1 MGLESKVLS
10 KEILYK
16 LYETGKTVATAE
28 SCTSGRIGEV
38 ITSVPG
44 ASTYYKG
51 GTICYSNE
59 AKTKVLGID
68 AQLIE
73 EKNAV
78 SEEVAKEM
86 VKGVIKLMNT
96 DFAIATTGFAGPG
109 ADAGIPVG
117 TIWVACGTADDIRTI
132 KLEGD
137 DGRDANLRNA
147 TTKALHLFVEYLK
160 ERYSLSLTTWTRCQ
174 SRRQGS

>member
-1 MGLESKVLS
+1 MGLETKVLS

-16 LYETGKTVATAE
+16 LYETGKTIATAE

-51 GTICYSNE
+51 GTICYSDE
-59 AKTKVLGID
+59 AKTNVLGID
-68 AQLIE
+68 ADLIK

-86 VKGVIKLMNT
+86 V
-96 DFAIATTGFAGPG
+96 
-109 ADAGIPVG
+109 
-117 TIWVACGTADDIRTI
+117 
-132 KLEGD
+132 
-137 DGRDANLRNA
+137 
-147 TTKALHLFVEYLK
+147 
-160 ERYSLSLTTWTRCQ
+160 
-174 SRRQGS
+174 

>member
-1 MGLESKVLS
+1 MELESKVLS

-16 LYETGKTVATAE
+16 LYETGKTIATAE

-44 ASTYYKG
+44 ASAYYKG
-51 GTICYSNE
+51 GTICYSDE

-68 AQLIE
+68 AELIA

-86 VKGVIKLMNT
+86 VKGVINLLGT
-96 DFAIATTGFAGPG
+96 DFAITTTGFAGPG

-117 TIWVACGTADDIRTI
+117 TIWIACGTADDIRTLKI
-132 KLEGD
+132 EGD
-137 DGRDANLRNA
+137 EGREENLRNA
-147 TTKALHLFVEYLK
+147 TTKALHFFVEFLK
-160 ERYSLSLTTWTRCQ
+160 ELYPEPADMDQ
-174 SRRQGS
+174 VPKPEAK

>member
-1 MGLESKVLS
+1 MEFESKVLS
-10 KEILYK
+10 KEILYR
-16 LYETGKTVATAE
+16 LYKSGKTISTAE

-44 ASTYYKG
+44 ASAYYKG
-51 GTICYSNE
+51 GTICYSDE
-59 AKTKVLGID
+59 AKNKVLGID
-68 AQLIE
+68 SDLIA

-78 SEEVAKEM
+78 SEEVAIEM
-86 VKGVIKLMNT
+86 VKGVTKLLNT

-117 TIWVACGTADDIRTI
+117 TIWIACGSADDIHTL

-137 DGRDANLRNA
+137 EGREENLKNA
-147 TTKALHLFVEYLK
+147 THRALQFFVKYLEELFPEPADMDQIPK
-160 ERYSLSLTTWTRCQ
+160 PEAK
-174 SRRQGS
+174 

>member
-16 LYETGKTVATAE
+16 LYESGKTIATAE

-44 ASTYYKG
+44 ASAYYKG
-51 GTICYSNE
+51 GTICYSDE
-59 AKTKVLGID
+59 AKIKVLGID

-86 VKGVIKLMNT
+86 VKGIIDLLGT

-109 ADAGIPVG
+109 AEDGIPVG
-117 TIWVACGTADDIRTI
+117 TIWIACGTKDDIRTL
-132 KLEGD
+132 KLD
-137 DGRDANLRNA
+137 SDNGREENLKNA
-147 TTKALHLFVEYLK
+147 TSKALGFFVNYLK
-160 ERYSLSLTTWTRCQ
+160 ELFPEPADMDQ
-174 SRRQGS
+174 VPAPEAK

>member
-1 MGLESKVLS
+1 MELENKVLS

-16 LYETGKTVATAE
+16 LYESGKTMSTAE
-28 SCTSGRIGEV
+28 SCTSGKIGEV

-44 ASTYYKG
+44 ASAYYKG
-51 GTICYSNE
+51 GTICYSDF

-78 SEEVAKEM
+78 SEEVAVEM
-86 VKGVIKLMNT
+86 VKGVIDLMES
-96 DFAIATTGFAGPG
+96 DYAIATTGFAGPG

-117 TIWVACGTADDIRTI
+117 TIWIACGSKDDIRTMKI
-132 KLEGD
+132 EGD
-137 DGRDANLRNA
+137 EGREENLRNA
-147 TTKALHLFVEYLK
+147 TFKAMQMFVNYLK
-160 ERYSLSLTTWTRCQ
+160 EFYPEPADMDQ
-174 SRRQGS
+174 VPKPEAK

>member
-1 MGLESKVLS
+1 MELESKVLS

-16 LYETGKTVATAE
+16 LYEKGKTIATAE

-38 ITSVPG
+38 VTSVPG

-51 GTICYSNE
+51 GTICYSDE

-78 SEEVAKEM
+78 SEDVAKEM
-86 VKGVIKLMNT
+86 VKGVIDLLGT

-109 ADAGIPVG
+109 TEAGIPVG
-117 TIWVACGTADDIRTI
+117 TIWIACGSNDDIRTL
-132 KLEGD
+132 KLD
-137 DGRDANLRNA
+137 TDNGREENLRNA
-147 TTKALHLFVEYLK
+147 TTKALQLFVKYLDELYPEPSDMDQVPAPEAK
-160 ERYSLSLTTWTRCQ
+160 
-174 SRRQGS
+174 

>member
-1 MGLESKVLS
+1 MELENKVLS

-16 LYETGKTVATAE
+16 LYETGKTMSTAE
-28 SCTSGRIGEV
+28 SCTSGKIGEV

-44 ASTYYKG
+44 ASAYYKG
-51 GTICYSNE
+51 GTICYSNF

-68 AQLIE
+68 AALIE

-78 SEEVAKEM
+78 SEEVAIEM
-86 VKGVIKLMNT
+86 VKGIIDLMES
-96 DFAIATTGFAGPG
+96 DFAIATTGYAGPG

-117 TIWVACGTADDIRTI
+117 TIWIACGSKDDIRTL

-137 DGRDANLRNA
+137 EGREENLRNA
-147 TTKALHLFVEYLK
+147 TYRAMQMFVAYLEELFPQPSDMADVPKPEAK
-160 ERYSLSLTTWTRCQ
+160 
-174 SRRQGS
+174 

>member
-1 MGLESKVLS
+1 MEFESKVLS

-16 LYETGKTVATAE
+16 LYESGKTLGTAE

-44 ASTYYKG
+44 ASAYYKG
-51 GTICYSNE
+51 GTICYSDE
-59 AKTKVLGID
+59 AKSKVLGID
-68 AQLIE
+68 ADLIA

-86 VKGVIKLMNT
+86 IKGIINLLGT
-96 DFAIATTGFAGPG
+96 DYAIATTGFAGPG

-117 TIWVACGTADDIRTI
+117 TIWIACGTADDIRTM
-132 KLEGD
+132 KLSD
-137 DGRDANLRNA
+137 DEGRDENLKNA
-147 TTKALHLFVEYLK
+147 THKALQLFLEFLREFYPEPSDMDQIPK
-160 ERYSLSLTTWTRCQ
+160 PEAK
-174 SRRQGS
+174 

>member
-1 MGLESKVLS
+1 MEFENKVLS

-16 LYETGKTVATAE
+16 LYEKGKTVSTAE
-28 SCTSGRIGEV
+28 SCTSGRLGEV

-44 ASTYYKG
+44 ASAYYKG
-51 GTICYSNE
+51 GTICYSDE

-68 AQLIE
+68 SELIA

-78 SEEVAKEM
+78 SEEVAIEM
-86 VKGVIKLMNT
+86 VKGITKLLGT

-109 ADAGIPVG
+109 ADPGIPVG
-117 TIWVACGTADDIRTI
+117 TIWIACGTPDDIRTM

-137 DGRDANLRNA
+137 EGRDENLKNA
-147 TTKALHLFVEYLK
+147 THKALLFFVNYLRELFPEPDDMDQIPTPEAK
-160 ERYSLSLTTWTRCQ
+160 
-174 SRRQGS
+174 

>member
-1 MGLESKVLS
+1 MEFESKVLS

-16 LYETGKTVATAE
+16 LYESGKTIATAE

-44 ASTYYKG
+44 ASAYYKG
-51 GTICYSNE
+51 GTICYSDE

-68 AQLIE
+68 ADLIA

-78 SEEVAKEM
+78 SEDVAKEM
-86 VKGVIKLMNT
+86 VKGIINLLNT
-96 DFAIATTGFAGPG
+96 DYAIATTGFAGPG
-109 ADAGIPVG
+109 AAPGIPVG
-117 TIWVACGTADDIRTI
+117 TIWIACGTADDIRTM

-137 DGRDANLRNA
+137 EGREENLRNA
-147 TTKALHLFVEYLK
+147 VAKALQFFVEYLRGIYP
-160 ERYSLSLTTWTRCQ
+160 EPDLTEVPKPEAK
-174 SRRQGS
+174 

>member
-1 MGLESKVLS
+1 MELESKVLS

-16 LYETGKTVATAE
+16 LYEKGKTIATAE

-38 ITSVPG
+38 VTSVPG

-51 GTICYSNE
+51 GTICYSDE

-86 VKGVIKLMNT
+86 VKGIIDLLGT

-109 ADAGIPVG
+109 TEAGIPVG
-117 TIWVACGTADDIRTI
+117 TIWIACGSADDIRTL
-132 KLEGD
+132 KLD
-137 DGRDANLRNA
+137 TDNGREENLRNA
-147 TTKALHLFVEYLK
+147 TTKALQLFVKFLDELYPEPSDMDQIPAPEAK
-160 ERYSLSLTTWTRCQ
+160 
-174 SRRQGS
+174 

>member
-1 MGLESKVLS
+1 MELESKVLS

-16 LYETGKTVATAE
+16 LYEKGKTIATAE

-38 ITSVPG
+38 VTSVPG

-51 GTICYSNE
+51 GTICYSDE

-86 VKGVIKLMNT
+86 VKGIIDLLGT

-109 ADAGIPVG
+109 TEAGIPVG
-117 TIWVACGTADDIRTI
+117 TIWIACGSADDIRTL
-132 KLEGD
+132 KLDSD
-137 DGRDANLRNA
+137 DGREENLRNA
-147 TTKALHLFVEYLK
+147 TTKALQLFVKYLDELYPEPSDMDQVPAPEAK
-160 ERYSLSLTTWTRCQ
+160 
-174 SRRQGS
+174 